1 MKDKIQPE
9 EVFYYQKKLQ
19 LKKNWDIEQSWDI
32 YELAVDAQKPSAIKK
47 NKPKAKKGERQ
58 SKRESDEEEYDEFG
72 NPIDGN
78 NIYDRNDPN
87 NLSNRRP
94 SGNLNSSGGRGQQFR

>member
-1 MKDKIQPE
+1 
-9 EVFYYQKKLQ
+9 FYYSKKLQ

-32 YELAVDAQKPSAIKK
+32 YEYAVDAQKPEAIKK
-47 NKPKAKKGERQ
+47 NKPKTKKGDRTP
-58 SKRESDEEEYDEFG
+58 RRDSDEEEEYDEFG

-78 NIYDRNDPN
+78 NLYDRNDPN

-94 SGNLNSSGGRGQQFR
+94 SGNMNTGNGLRGQPFR